1 MPLYIS
7 FINLQA
13 LDVASTYRVLYAGGR
28 EANPVAA
35 RVVNSPAA
43 LIAFNAGTSAGIVA
57 ATERLRKHSPKAAL
71 IVMAALNSVM
81 TTIVVHNYSVAA
93 RMRRE

>member
-7 FINLQA
+7 LANLQA
-13 LDVASTYRVLYAGGR
+13 LDIASTYRVLHDGGR

-35 RVVNSPAA
+35 RMVNAPAA
-43 LIAFNAGTSAGIVA
+43 LIAFKAGATVGVIA

-71 IVMAALNSVM
+71 VVMAALNSVM
-81 TTIVVHNYSVAA
+81 ATVVAHNYTVAA
-93 RMRRE
+93 RTRRE

>member
-43 LIAFNAGTSAGIVA
+43 LIAFKAGTSAGIIA

>member
-7 FINLQA
+7 LANLQV
-13 LDVASTYRVLYAGGR
+13 LDVASTYRVLNAGGR

-43 LIAFNAGTSAGIVA
+43 LIALKAGTTAGLIA

-71 IVMAALNSVM
+71 IVMGALNSVM
-81 TTIVVHNYSVAA
+81 ATVVAHNYSVAA
-93 RMRRE
+93 RTRRQ

>member
-7 FINLQA
+7 FVNLQA
-13 LDVASTYRVLYAGGR
+13 LDVASTYRVLNAGGR

-43 LIAFNAGTSAGIVA
+43 LIALKSGAAAGLIA

-71 IVMAALNSVM
+71 VVMAALNSVM
-81 TTIVVHNYSVAA
+81 VTVVAHNYSEGA
-93 RMRRE
+93 RTH